1 LPIRSVI
8 VDDERPARLML
19 KTLLGAHHDIE
30 VVGEAA
36 SGTEAVELIEEVRP
50 DVAFLDLVMPELDGV
65 GVVLALERDR
75 LPMVV
80 FVTAYEEY
88 AVRAF
93 ELNAVDYLLKPVSP
107 DRLGETLSRVRGR
120 LRDLA
125 SGPTPL
131 ERIKTAAVQCE
142 TLGGSVFPER
152 LPVRQGQEVVILP
165 VRQII
170 SAVAQGEL
178 IEITTTQ
185 GVRYSIDCR
194 LKRLAS
200 RLDPQ
205 RFIVLSRGALVNIDM
220 IATVSPMPGGS
231 YVVTLKNAERH
242 QVSRIRSRALRDRL
256 LRF

>member
-1 LPIRSVI
+1 MPIRALI
-8 VDDERPARLML
+8 ADDERPARLML
-19 KTLLGAHHDIE
+19 ATLLRAHDDIE

-36 SGTEAVELIEEVRP
+36 SGTEAVQLIEQLRP

-65 GVVLALERDR
+65 GVVLALEGSL
-75 LPMVV
+75 LPLVV

-107 DRLGETLSRVRGR
+107 ERLDQALSRIRGR
-120 LRDLA
+120 LSDLT
-125 SGPTPL
+125 SGTTPA
-131 ERIKTAAVQCE
+131 ERIKTAAVQYE
-142 TLGGSVFPER
+142 TRGGSVFPER
-152 LPVRQGQEVVILP
+152 LPVRQGQEVAILP
-165 VRQII
+165 VRQIV
-170 SAVAQGEL
+170 SAVAHGEL
-178 IEITTTQ
+178 LEIKTTK
-185 GVRYSIDCR
+185 GARYTIDCR

-200 RLDPQ
+200 RLDPN
-205 RFIVLSRGALVNIDM
+205 RFIVLSRAALVNIDM

-242 QVSRIRSRALRDRL
+242 QVSRTRSRLLRDRL